1 MKFKDL
7 NPPILELPPGQSFHR
22 VQLTRAR
29 KNSIRINGLL
39 LAPTGLQSGRFCL
52 LSEATAYLAD
62 SEHTAL
68 YESIFRRDIHSRT
81 LDELSRKSLVQFT
94 TKGRL
99 RLVDLRALAEPY
111 PVLQAQRIAITQA
124 FAQECLAKLL
134 DGIVYASA
142 QHPNHACIALFAS
155 GIAQIKK
162 VAALPLV
169 KPGTRQL
176 LSCVTDAA
184 RRSGVPLMDMSEI
197 N

>member
-7 NPPILELPPGQSFHR
+7 HPPILELAPGQAFHR

-29 KNSIRINGLL
+29 KTSVRINGLL
-39 LAPTGLQSGRFCL
+39 LAPTGLQTGRFCL
-52 LSEATAYLAD
+52 PDEATAYLAD

-68 YESIFRRDIHSRT
+68 YESIFRRDVYSRS
-81 LDELSRKSLVQFT
+81 LSELARRSLVQFV

-99 RLVDLRALAEPY
+99 RLADVRALAEPY

-124 FAQECLAKLL
+124 FAQECRAHGL

-142 QHPNHACIALFAS
+142 QHPHHACLALFAT
-155 GIAQIKK
+155 GIAQLKK
-162 VAALPLV
+162 TTSMPLL

-176 LSCVTDAA
+176 LTCVTDAA
-184 RRSGVPLMDMSEI
+184 RRSGVPLLDFQSLD
-197 N
+197 

>member
-1 MKFKDL
+1 MKFNEL
-7 NPPILELPPGQSFHR
+7 HPPILELAPGQCFHR

-29 KNSIRINGLL
+29 KTSVRINGLL
-39 LAPTGLQSGRFCL
+39 LAPTGLQTGRFCL
-52 LSEATAYLAD
+52 PSEATAYLAD

-68 YESIFRRDIHSRT
+68 YESVFRRDVHSRS
-81 LDELSRKSLVQFT
+81 LDDLARRSLVQFL

-99 RLVDLRALAEPY
+99 RLADLRALAEPY

-124 FAQECLAKLL
+124 FAQECRAQHL
-134 DGIVYASA
+134 DGVVYASA

-155 GIAQIKK
+155 GMAQMKK
-162 VAALPLV
+162 VASLPLV

-184 RRSGVPLMDMSEI
+184 RRSGVPLIDFPEMA
-197 N
+197 

>member
-7 NPPILELPPGQSFHR
+7 HPPILELAPGQTFHR

-29 KNSIRINGLL
+29 KTSVRINGLL

-52 LSEATAYLAD
+52 RAEATAYLAD
-62 SEHTAL
+62 SELTAL
-68 YESIFRRDIHSRT
+68 YESMFRRDVHNRS
-81 LDELSRKSLVQFT
+81 LDELARKSLVQFI

-99 RLVDLRALAEPY
+99 RLADLRNLAEPY

-124 FAQECLAKLL
+124 FAQECRSQLL

-142 QHPNHACIALFAS
+142 QHPQHACIALFAS
-155 GIAQIKK
+155 GMAQVKK
-162 VAALPLV
+162 VASLPLV

-176 LSCVTDAA
+176 LTCLTDAA
-184 RRSGVPLMDMSEI
+184 RRSGVALIDFSEME
-197 N
+197 

>member
-7 NPPILELPPGQSFHR
+7 HPPILELAPGQTFHR
-22 VQLTRAR
+22 VQLTRGR
-29 KNSIRINGLL
+29 KTSVRVKGLL

-52 LSEATAYLAD
+52 PSEPTAYLAD

-68 YESIFRRDIHSRT
+68 YESIFRRDVQSRS
-81 LDELSRKSLVQFT
+81 LDELACKSLVTFT

-99 RLVDLRALAEPY
+99 RLADVRALAEPY
-111 PVLQAQRIAITQA
+111 PVLQAQRVAMTQA
-124 FAQECLAKLL
+124 FAKECRAQQL

-142 QHPNHACIALFAS
+142 QHPLHACLALFTP
-155 GIAQIKK
+155 GMAQLKK

-176 LSCVTDAA
+176 LICVTDAA
-184 RRSGVPLMDMSEI
+184 RRSGVPLLDFPDAD
-197 N
+197 